1 MCFNEFLIPFL
12 FAKHRQ
18 PLLSGNPAN
27 LISILSINHRLI
39 APMRRLSLLASLLL
53 TLVWFLS
60 APVTLAKSDV
70 ADLQVSQKQL
80 KTLKDKMQK
89 LQGRLNSAQGEKGK
103 LQAELG
109 KTEVKISNLLKEI
122 ARLEDSLKASQSRL
136 DALGVRERD
145 LQNQLAQQK
154 NFLARQIRAA
164 YSQGDNH
171 ALKMLLS
178 LESLEQADR
187 MMSYHQYFNRA
198 RSERIDRYLVLLRE
212 LDQTRQAMVS
222 ENEAL
227 RKDREAL
234 GQQRTELE
242 SSRRK
247 QAATLAKINQ
257 DIKTDESEL
266 KRLQQDQKRLE
277 QLIQE
282 VERAIADIPTPDSG
296 KHSFAEMRAKL
307 SWPVRGKL
315 LRQFSTQP
323 DRDGIKWNG
332 ILIGAAAG
340 TPVKAVHPGRVVFS
354 DWLRGF
360 GLLVIIDHGKG
371 YMSLYGSNQAVYK
384 QPGDWVAGGETIAS
398 TGTSG
403 GQSDSGLYFEVR
415 HKGVPKNPLHWL
427 VNQGG

>member
-1 MCFNEFLIPFL
+1 
-12 FAKHRQ
+12 
-18 PLLSGNPAN
+18 
-27 LISILSINHRLI
+27 
-39 APMRRLSLLASLLL
+39 MRRLSLFASLLL
-53 TLVWFLS
+53 ALVCFLHAPATLG
-60 APVTLAKSDV
+60 KSDV

-80 KTLKDKMQK
+80 STLKDKMQK
-89 LQGRLNSAQGEKGK
+89 LQGRLNSARGEKGK

-109 KTEVKISNLLKEI
+109 KTETKISNLLKDI
-122 ARLEDSLKASQSRL
+122 ARLEASLKASQQRL
-136 DALGVRERD
+136 DELGVRERT
-145 LQNQLAQQK
+145 LQGQLAQHK
-154 NFLARQIRAA
+154 DFLARQIRAA

-171 ALKMLLS
+171 AIKMLLS
-178 LESLEQADR
+178 LESLEQTDR
-187 MMSYHQYFNRA
+187 IMSYHQYFNRA
-198 RSERIDRYLVLLRE
+198 RSERINSYLVLLRE

-222 ENEAL
+222 ENQAL
-227 RKDREAL
+227 HQDRASL
-234 GQQRTELE
+234 GLQRTELE
-242 SSRRK
+242 SARRK
-247 QAATLAKINQ
+247 QTSTLAKINQ
-257 DIKTDESEL
+257 GIKTDTSEL

-282 VERAIADIPTPDSG
+282 VEQAIADIPSPDSG
-296 KHSFAEMRAKL
+296 KHGFGEMRAKL

-315 LRQFSTQP
+315 LRKFSAQP

-332 ILIGAAAG
+332 ILIGAATG

-384 QPGDWVAGGETIAS
+384 QPGDWVTGGETIAS

-403 GQSDSGLYFEVR
+403 GQPDSGLYFEVR
-415 HKGVPKNPLHWL
+415 HKGVPKNPLLWL